1 MLGKRTVSIS
11 PVSSSSVMKTT
22 VTPLLV
28 GGRMRQITVPAVV
41 IRAPCGSRARAATV
55 RGRYGANCSRNSTV
69 GWTVG
74 ERPSTSTS
82 HFTRSK
88 REGGGILDFGFWI
101 LDWSDKIK
109 NPKSKILLSFL
120 RRGRLAGREGGFHLP
135 VEGAAVG
142 LEAVEGAAEDQVLD

>member
-1 MLGKRTVSIS
+1 
-11 PVSSSSVMKTT
+11 MKTT

-41 IRAPCGSRARAATV
+41 TRAPCGKRASAATV

-88 REGGGILDFGFWI
+88 RDGGGILDFEPQMDADGCRYERNGI
-101 LDWSDKIK
+101 
-109 NPKSKILLSFL
+109 PKDLCSSAFICGSK
-120 RRGRLAGREGGFHLP
+120 
-135 VEGAAVG
+135 
-142 LEAVEGAAEDQVLD
+142 